1 MARLLFHASVFLMAA
16 FGVGHFNGFFM
27 ANRAARTDAKLT
39 AVIKVM
45 EDHRADIMG
54 FTPSMQ
60 DFYEYFS
67 INFAIMM
74 MTLAFLT
81 FVAYRLGK
89 KSSIGPRAVIGAL
102 SMVNLVGMLFLF
114 GSSIAYGIPQGI
126 IACGMIIV
134 LLVSCILSAWLTK
147 PGVVTA

>member
-1 MARLLFHASVFLMAA
+1 MAA

-27 ANRAARTDAKLT
+27 TLRAARKDAKMA
-39 AVIKVM
+39 AVTKVM
-45 EDHRADIMG
+45 EDHRAEVMG

-60 DFYEYFS
+60 DFHEYFS
-67 INFAIMM
+67 INFSIMM
-74 MTLAFLT
+74 VTLAFLT

-89 KSSIGPRAVIGAL
+89 KSSIGARAVIGGL

-147 PGVVTA
+147 PGVVVA